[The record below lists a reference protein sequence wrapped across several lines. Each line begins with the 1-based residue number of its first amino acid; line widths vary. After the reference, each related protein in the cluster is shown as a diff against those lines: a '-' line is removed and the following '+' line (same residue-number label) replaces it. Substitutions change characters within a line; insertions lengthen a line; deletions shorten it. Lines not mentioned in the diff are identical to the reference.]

1 MTIETSKNLGGI
13 GSILLF
19 IGALPWIA
27 PYGWILAL
35 VGLILALIGFKG
47 LADYY
52 KEAGIFNN
60 ALYAVIAAIV
70 GGVAVI
76 AIVFVGL
83 VGFFSDLGINLSDW
97 TSAAAVSSI
106 DWTAIGFD
114 VIADFLVYIAVA
126 VIVAFVFL
134 LIAAVLL
141 RKSLGLLSSKTGVG
155 LFGTTGLVILI
166 GAVLTIILIGV
177 ILIWIALLLMAV
189 AFFSIRPQQEQ
200 PAMAA
205 APT

>member
-1 MTIETSKNLGGI
+1 MTLETSKNLGGI
-13 GSILLF
+13 GAILLF

-60 ALYAVIAAIV
+60 ALYAVISAIV
-70 GGVAVI
+70 GGVAVV
-76 AIVFVGL
+76 AIIFIGL
-83 VGFFSDLGINLSDW
+83 VGFFSNLGINLSDW
-97 TSAAAVSSI
+97 TNAAAFSSI

-155 LFGTTGLVILI
+155 LFGTTGLIILI

-189 AFFSIRPQQEQ
+189 AFFSIKPQATQ
-200 PAMAA
+200 PAPA
-205 APT
+205 